1 MLHSHDDEH
10 AGVGLQGCKLHSGTA
25 LKELAGPVCRRSLP
39 LHLTPV
45 LIYQSDIHSQAAPFP
60 QGGGRHCWFTLPH
73 PSPLPPSTCT
83 QHTWDITHTGPPTR
97 GTTCQAARATRPQHA
112 QHSCLQAIP
121 MHGMHATIGDAF
133 TCICAQGLLLGRAH
147 APDSLG
153 AQVNN
158 MPASPVL
165 CGSVSNLIAPYDAP
179 SFHPL
184 TNLLCCCWSTH
195 FGGVSKSTR
204 WVVSKRG

>member
-1 MLHSHDDEH
+1 MQVALRNCT
-10 AGVGLQGCKLHSGTA
+10 QGTCRPRLPTVTATSSYSCAHISTVRQHLSPRGGGTA
-25 LKELAGPVCRRSLP
+25 GSRSL
-39 LHLTPV
+39 TP
-45 LIYQSDIHSQAAPFP
+45 
-60 QGGGRHCWFTLPH
+60 R

-158 MPASPVL
+158 MPASPVI

-179 SFHPL
+179 SFHSTYQL
-184 TNLLCCCWSTH
+184 VVLLLVHSFWWGFEVNEVGCEQAWLRN
-195 FGGVSKSTR
+195 VD
-204 WVVSKRG
+204 